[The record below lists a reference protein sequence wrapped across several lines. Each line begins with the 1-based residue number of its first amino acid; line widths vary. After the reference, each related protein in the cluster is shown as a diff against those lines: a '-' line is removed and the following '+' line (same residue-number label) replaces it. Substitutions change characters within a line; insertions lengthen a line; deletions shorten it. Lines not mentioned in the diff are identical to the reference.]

1 MRYSRDNRDLGEK
14 YMSDGST
21 PGDRPETGTS
31 ARTDLSVALIVGA
44 GGMGMAA
51 ARRLGQHHRLLIT
64 DVNPERLEERSVQLR
79 DEGFDCAAHACNI
92 GNRADVDALMSSVT
106 ALGPLAAV
114 AHVAGLSPS
123 MGTGREILT
132 VNLIGARHVEAALR
146 PLLRQ
151 GTAAVFISSLAAH
164 IAPPAPEI
172 VDMLDNPLEPGFLDR
187 IEKALGEITPQQA
200 YSFSKFAMNRF
211 CRRFA
216 SGWGSKGARI
226 VSLSPGLI
234 ATPMGALEFKRQ
246 PMKYDLLAK
255 TPIKREGTMVEI
267 ADAIEFLTSSRASFI
282 SGTDLLVDGGIA
294 AALAYPNE

>member
-1 MRYSRDNRDLGEK
+1 
-14 YMSDGST
+14 MSDSSNT
-21 PGDRPETGTS
+21 IERPATGTS
-31 ARTDLSVALIVGA
+31 ARPDLSVALIVGV

-64 DVNPERLEERSVQLR
+64 DVNPERLEDRRAQLS

-92 GNRADVDALMSSVT
+92 GDKASVDGLMKAVSN
-106 ALGPLAAV
+106 LGPLGAI

-123 MGTGREILT
+123 MGTWRDILI

-151 GTAAVFISSLAAH
+151 GTAAVFISSLAGH
-164 IAPPAPEI
+164 GKPPAPEVI
-172 VDMLDNPLEPGFLDR
+172 ELLDDPLKPGFLDD
-187 IEKALGEITPQQA
+187 IEKVLGEISPQDS
-200 YSFSKFAMNRF
+200 YSLSKFAMNRF

-216 SGWGSKGARI
+216 SAWGSKGARI

-246 PMKYDLLAK
+246 PIKYDLLAK
-255 TPIKREGTMVEI
+255 TPIQREGTMVEI
-267 ADAIEFLTSSRASFI
+267 ADAIEFLCSPRASFI

-294 AALAYPNE
+294 AALAYPNG